1 MYMQGLGRPWCWDGT
16 KVETWLA
23 FEIVGLNQI
32 TQVLDEVA
40 LLVVKRKGLP
50 ATPAL

>member
-1 MYMQGLGRPWCWDGT
+1 MYIQGFGRPLCWDGT
-16 KVETWLA
+16 KVETWFV
-23 FEIVGLNQI
+23 FEIVGLNQM

-50 ATPAL
+50 STPAL